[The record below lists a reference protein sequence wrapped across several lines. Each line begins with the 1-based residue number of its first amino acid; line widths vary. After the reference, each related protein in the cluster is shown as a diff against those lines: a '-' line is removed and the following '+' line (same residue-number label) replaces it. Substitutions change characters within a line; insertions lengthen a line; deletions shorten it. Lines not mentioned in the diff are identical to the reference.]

1 MKHLIIIPFLLAL
14 VKIDA
19 QKKQDS
25 IQSIDSIVIISQAKK
40 LDAVNYLNYF
50 PQKDIQN
57 NGKELPFLI
66 NKLPSVTAYS
76 DAGSNNG
83 YSYYRIRGIDQTR
96 VNVNFEGAP
105 MNEPEDQGAYFSN
118 LPDFFNSIDF
128 LQIQKGIGLSK
139 NGTASYAGSLQISA
153 PNLTERN
160 LEFGTDY
167 GSYKPFRAYAKY
179 TSGLVNNKAI
189 HVRLSEIYNGG
200 YKYNST
206 NHGQSAMISAGI
218 FNPKSIWK
226 FNSVIGNQN
235 NDLAWLG
242 VTKEQIDHDPR
253 TNANR
258 NEKDHFFQSFFQLSN
273 QTKLGQNTTWQNGA
287 HYTFLKGNYDFNL
300 NNFIGLEGDGEMY
313 NYGFQSNFGGLYSNL
328 ETTWKNLKLQAGL
341 SSNWY
346 NRDHIFTEKQL
357 GQLYENT
364 GYKNDFSAFTKADY
378 KWDNL
383 KISAS
388 LQYRKARF
396 SYKGDSELTPLEWNF
411 WNPKFGITYSIK
423 SNQELYFSLGKVGR
437 EPTRNDI
444 FAGNDNL
451 SVDDNNQLILG
462 TTTPEYVT
470 DYEIGYRYFSNNLK
484 ISANLFYMN
493 FKDEIVLN
501 GQFGPNGIA
510 LTNKV
515 DKSYRTGLEISTNYQ
530 INSNWSTSNNTSWMS
545 SKIKQ
550 STESFTPILT
560 PKLIVNQDLNYTK
573 NALTLQLSY
582 RYQATS
588 YINFA
593 NDKKIPSYQLV
604 NAAAFYNLEKWQIGV
619 FANNIFNNIYY
630 NHAYV
635 EADGTAKY
643 FVQMP
648 RNFMLSLTYKVF

>member
-1 MKHLIIIPFLLAL
+1 MKHLSIILFLFVAI
-14 VKIDA
+14 KTNA
-19 QKKQDS
+19 QKQDS
-25 IQSIDSIVIISQAKK
+25 IQNIDSIVIISQAKK
-40 LDAVNYLNYF
+40 LDAVNYLNYL
-50 PQKDIQN
+50 PQKDVQN
-57 NGKELPFLI
+57 NGTELPFLI
-66 NKLPSVTAYS
+66 NKLPAVTAYS
-76 DAGSNNG
+76 DTGSNNG

-118 LPDFFNSIDF
+118 FPDFFNSIDF

-139 NGTASYAGSLQISA
+139 NGTASYGGSLQINA
-153 PNLTERN
+153 PNLHQRA

-167 GSYKPFRAYAKY
+167 GSYNAFRAYAKY
-179 TSGLVNNKAI
+179 TSGLIKNKAI
-189 HVRLSEIYNGG
+189 HVRVSEIYNGG

-218 FNPKSIWK
+218 FSPKSTWK
-226 FNSVIGNQN
+226 FNTVIGNQN

-242 VTKEQIDHDPR
+242 VTKEQIDQDPR

-258 NEKDHFFQSFFQLSN
+258 NEIDHFFQSFFQLSN
-273 QTKLGQNTTWQNGA
+273 QTKLGQNTTWQNA
-287 HYTFLKGNYDFNL
+287 VHYTFLKGNYDFNL
-300 NNFIGLEGDGEMY
+300 NNFIGLPEDAEIY
-313 NYGFQSNFGGLYSNL
+313 NYGFQSNFGGFYSNL
-328 ETTWKNLKLQAGL
+328 ETKWNHLKIQSGL
-341 SSNWY
+341 NANWY

-364 GYKNDFSAFTKADY
+364 GYKNDFSAFVKADY
-378 KWDNL
+378 HWEKI
-383 KISAS
+383 KISGS
-388 LQYRKARF
+388 LQYRHAKF
-396 SYKGDSELTPLEWNF
+396 SYKGDAELTPLEWDF
-411 WNPKFGITYSIK
+411 LNPKFGITYSLK
-423 SNQELYFSLGKVGR
+423 PNQELYFSLGKVGR

-451 SVDDNNQLILG
+451 SVDDHNQIILG

-470 DYEIGYRYFSNNLK
+470 DYELGYRYFSNNLK
-484 ISANLFYMN
+484 ISANLFYMK

-510 LTNKV
+510 ITNKV
-515 DKSYRTGLEISTNYQ
+515 DKSYRMGLELSADYKLND
-530 INSNWSTSNNTSWMS
+530 NWMLSNNSSWMS

-560 PKLIVNQDLNYTK
+560 PKLIVNQEIKYVK
-573 NALTLQLSY
+573 NALQLQASY

-588 YINFA
+588 FINFA

-604 NAAAFYNLEKWQIGV
+604 NAAAFYNFTKWEVGILV
-619 FANNIFNNIYY
+619 NNIFNNIYF
-630 NHAYV
+630 NHAYA

-648 RNFMLSLTYKVF
+648 RNFMISIKYKAF